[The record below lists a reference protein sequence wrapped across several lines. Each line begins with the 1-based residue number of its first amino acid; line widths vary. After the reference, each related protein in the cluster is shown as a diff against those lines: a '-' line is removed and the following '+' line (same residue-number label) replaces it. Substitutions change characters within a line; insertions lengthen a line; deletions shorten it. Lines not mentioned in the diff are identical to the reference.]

1 MFLKLPERECVLCMR
16 HAKQWVPNKC
26 SLGPLKPFFRGK
38 TFATEFCSWCPPE
51 SVWPAS
57 ACGCSD
63 LGPRVSDLH
72 PQGVLFAGNPRV
84 LCCRENPLWTATLGA
99 WDMLQSM
106 LLFPK
111 RIQSLW
117 PHVLLRV
124 WVNCLPVFFQEKNLP
139 CQFVLS
145 KSFDVNSYLA
155 DADCSD

>member
-1 MFLKLPERECVLCMR
+1 MFSACAMLSSGCRINAHWVHWNLFSEGRRLPPSSV
-16 HAKQWVPNKC
+16 V
-26 SLGPLKPFFRGK
+26 G
-38 TFATEFCSWCPPE
+38 CPPE

-57 ACGCSD
+57 GCGCSD

-84 LCCRENPLWTATLGA
+84 LCCRENPLWTAALGA
-99 WDMLQSM
+99 CDMLQSM

-111 RIQSLW
+111 RIRSLW

-124 WVNCLPVFFQEKNLP
+124 WVNRLPIFFQEKNLP

-145 KSFDVNSYLA
+145 KSFDINSYLA
-155 DADCSD
+155 NADCFD